1 MDSEKISE
9 YIESLYEGKND
20 LARREF
26 IEKTAWKD
34 FVPAVE
40 EDAARFLRVL
50 LAVKRPKEILE
61 IGTGIGY
68 SAANMALAARAYGGR
83 ITTVE
88 SDETAAEQAH
98 RNFVR
103 AGVDGMVRILRGD
116 ALKILPSLP
125 DESFDLVFQDADKRL
140 YAKLLPDCIRVLKP
154 GGVFLA
160 DDALFPVMDLD
171 PKWNGLV
178 QPMAGFDRQVAG
190 SSALCST
197 LLPIG
202 DGVIFAVKNNTKEDF
217 GT

>member
-34 FVPAVE
+34 FVPVVE

-61 IGTGIGY
+61 IGTSIGY
-68 SAANMALAARAYGGR
+68 SAANMALAARAYGGH

-116 ALKILPSLP
+116 ALEVLPSLP
-125 DESFDLVFQDADKRL
+125 DGSFDLVFQDVDKRL
-140 YAKLLPDCIRVLKP
+140 YARLLPDCIRVLRP

-171 PKWNGLV
+171 PKWDGLI
-178 QPMAGFDRQVAG
+178 QPVAEFDRQVAG
-190 SSALCST
+190 SSAFCST

-202 DGVIFAVKNNTKEDF
+202 DGVIFAVKNNTKEDS
-217 GT
+217 GI